1 MPPEA
6 QQNPKVQADRKQ
18 AEKVLQDHVQQLES
32 QKEPLS
38 EAQKKELADA
48 KAALGR
54 LRTPL
59 PGQQHISGGRPE
71 LPEGAKLLQSS
82 EHWFIYEQ
90 GGKNWVRFYAPEAK
104 SPNATPVEGGAGSGT
119 HETAA
124 YLNPNGQIYVEEGQ
138 NRLTGVVKKGETNQ
152 NTVPDHPQWLDY
164 EYHGPTDNIG
174 ESPGYNDQ
182 KPFEFDP
189 DNPFV
194 NREGYDW

>member
-1 MPPEA
+1 M
-6 QQNPKVQADRKQ
+6 
-18 AEKVLQDHVQQLES
+18 
-32 QKEPLS
+32 
-38 EAQKKELADA
+38 
-48 KAALGR
+48 
-54 LRTPL
+54 
-59 PGQQHISGGRPE
+59 
-71 LPEGAKLLQSS
+71 
-82 EHWFIYEQ
+82 
-90 GGKNWVRFYAPEAK
+90 RFYAPEAK
-104 SPNATPVEGGAGSGT
+104 SPNATPVEGGTGSGT
-119 HETAA
+119 HETVA

-138 NRLTGVVKKGETNQ
+138 NRLTGVVKKGKTNQ